1 MWGQNFNKT
10 QIFGKL
16 IFYPKVVRRW
26 QSSKKISKPQASKT
40 SKNTMFHKEKQKRGK
55 QPSSFSWIG
64 ITKLQKKGIV
74 SQGFRV
80 RLAKMI
86 PTHPK
91 MTGWNLQCSGCEA
104 HSSQITTI
112 LQNKADLGATDKGS
126 PSWLANQCFHGRI
139 PVWSPGERSRVHIC
153 LVTAN

>member
-1 MWGQNFNKT
+1 MA
-10 QIFGKL
+10 KL
-16 IFYPKVVRRW
+16 
-26 QSSKKISKPQASKT
+26 KKNLKT
-40 SKNTMFHKEKQKRGK
+40 SNLKTLKKYHVSQRKAKKGETTLFFFLDWNYKVT
-55 QPSSFSWIG
+55 
-64 ITKLQKKGIV
+64 KKGIV

-139 PVWSPGERSRVHIC
+139 PVWSPGEGSRVHIC